1 VTAVA
6 TGARGWGEPD
16 QSAVVESSLPAS
28 QPLLTAPASA
38 VSATIQDPLA
48 GSSSAQVATASKA
61 VVQRPRVVEE
71 RSTPKKV
78 AEQKSDTKKISIPTF
93 SSSRLDSVA
102 STAANISSRATEAL
116 TYQPGPTSLGTSQ
129 RSTFAESEQ
138 SVSPTRARLIGEL
151 PTPRVP
157 TEAADV
163 EGVVRVRFNVDALGR
178 PVMSSLVVETSPNP
192 LLTSAVRS
200 VIPSIR
206 FEPARTG
213 GAEGRAIGDVVQV
226 GFQFARRR

>member
-1 VTAVA
+1 V
-6 TGARGWGEPD
+6 
-16 QSAVVESSLPAS
+16 SS
-28 QPLLTAPASA
+28 
-38 VSATIQDPLA
+38 VSATIPDPLA
-48 GSSSAQVATASKA
+48 ISSSTQIATSSKA
-61 VVQRPRVVEE
+61 PVQRARVVEE
-71 RSTPKKV
+71 RSTPKRV
-78 AEQKSDTKKISIPTF
+78 AEQKSETKKIAIPTF
-93 SSSRLDSVA
+93 SSSRLDSVTSAAA
-102 STAANISSRATEAL
+102 SSSSRATEAL
-116 TYQPGPTSLGTSQ
+116 SYQPAPTPLGISQ
-129 RSTFAESEQ
+129 RSTFGDSEP
-138 SVSPTRARLIGEL
+138 SVSPQRARLIGEL
-151 PTPRVP
+151 PIPRVP

-192 LLTSAVRS
+192 LLTSAVRT